1 MLSETYWSN
10 LRQRT
15 VRRRRLLV
23 RGGLGAAALALAP
36 ALACNAGKPGATGGS
51 AASGATTGAAQPK
64 RGGTLIY
71 AGGAAGSQ
79 DVGGRTFDPD
89 IQTQFAAKNY
99 ILFYDRLL
107 SYDLRSYKVQPDLA
121 QKWEQPSQTEYIFHL
136 QPGVKWQNKPPVNGR
151 PLVAD
156 DIVWS
161 LERARSDDP
170 RFFSRSLLTFI
181 DKIEAPDKATVR
193 VTSKGPYAST
203 LTTLSVDNLAVLSKE
218 AFDKFPK
225 PLSAESAVGT
235 GPFVLTNFE
244 VGVSADY
251 QRNPDFWKP
260 GQPYLDG
267 VRTKSFNDLGSAW
280 AAFTAGQVDVTRPPG
295 AEVKNYI
302 DKQGPGYKPEWFADD
317 SIAFQYPNMTK
328 KPMDDPR
335 VSRAL
340 RLLVDHDEMRSGW
353 TDVVY
358 GRGGYGSIFPTAL
371 GDWDLS
377 EAEYKQHLEWKQPKD
392 DAAKEAVSLLNAAG
406 FSKDN
411 PLKFTF
417 DSNAGG
423 TDYSSGAQ
431 LIQAQWKK
439 WSGGI
444 VDVEIKLSD
453 SATVQAIRP
462 AGQFTYGFFGH
473 SAGMVDPDI
482 WLSSTYR
489 TGGSLNF
496 ARFSDPQADA
506 MIDKQRSIFDETQ
519 RKALV
524 KQIVL
529 YMIDHGPSTIG
540 ANRYFLNA
548 VKPRVHGYQ
557 PEYNING
564 RQYQDL
570 WISE

>member
-1 MLSETYWSN
+1 MSERNYWSS
-10 LRQRT
+10 LAMRA
-15 VRRRRLLV
+15 VSRRRLM
-23 RGGLGAAALALAP
+23 LGATGTAALALTP
-36 ALACNAGKPGATGGS
+36 ALSCGSRPAATSGGRPQAAGVGQ
-51 AASGATTGAAQPK
+51 QPK
-64 RGGTLIY
+64 KGGTLIY

-107 SYDLRSYKVQPDLA
+107 AYNLRSYKVEPELA

-136 QPGVKWQNKPPVNGR
+136 QPGVKWQSKPPVNGR

-156 DIVWS
+156 DLVWS

-170 RFFSRSLLTFI
+170 RFFSRSLLTFF

-218 AFDKFPK
+218 VFDKFPK
-225 PLSAESAVGT
+225 PLTAESAVGT
-235 GPFVLTNFE
+235 GAFVMTNFE

-251 QRNPDFWKP
+251 QRNSDYWKP
-260 GQPYLDG
+260 VLPYLDG
-267 VRTKSFNDLGSAW
+267 VRTKSFADLGSAW

-302 DKQGPGYKPEWFADD
+302 AKQGPAYNPEWFADD

-335 VSRAL
+335 ISRAL

-392 DAAKEAVSLLNAAG
+392 EAAKEAIALLNAAG
-406 FSKDN
+406 YNKDN
-411 PLKFTF
+411 PLRFTF

-496 ARFSDPQADA
+496 ARFSDAQADA
-506 MIDKQRSIFDETQ
+506 MIDKQRTIFDEAQ

-548 VKPRVHGYQ
+548 VRPRVQGYA

-564 RQYQDL
+564 RQYQTIWLDG
-570 WISE
+570 